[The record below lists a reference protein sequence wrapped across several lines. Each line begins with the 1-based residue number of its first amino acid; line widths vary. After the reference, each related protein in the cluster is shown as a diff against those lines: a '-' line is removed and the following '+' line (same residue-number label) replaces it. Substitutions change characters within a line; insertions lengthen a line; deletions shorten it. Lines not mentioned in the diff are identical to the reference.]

1 MNTLQEPPS
10 QGRARHTQGE
20 KGTGHA
26 LTQHRSHTQHTHS
39 YTSCMDVVA
48 ETHHLGPIP
57 SHVMHSTARCLSKI
71 EKRCTLCMQ
80 RRLCMLQHTH
90 GAVQRA
96 SAAAA
101 RLRGSSTSSSG
112 SNGKQQQQIR
122 HHHHHCPKR
131 ATVTAH
137 NTQCPTTTWPCA
149 SSSNEKNLNP

>member
-1 MNTLQEPPS
+1 
-10 QGRARHTQGE
+10 
-20 KGTGHA
+20 
-26 LTQHRSHTQHTHS
+26 
-39 YTSCMDVVA
+39 
-48 ETHHLGPIP
+48 
-57 SHVMHSTARCLSKI
+57 
-71 EKRCTLCMQ
+71 
-80 RRLCMLQHTH
+80 MLQHTH